1 MITIFLKGGVILEI
15 AKEIVIAMLENGYL
29 NKYTSDEKNIEIV
42 KKAYDE
48 IYKQL
53 RDTKS
58 K

>member
-1 MITIFLKGGVILEI
+1 MEI

>member
-1 MITIFLKGGVILEI
+1 MEI

-29 NKYTSDEKNIEIV
+29 NKYTSDEKNIEIFE
-42 KKAYDE
+42 KAYDE

>member
-1 MITIFLKGGVILEI
+1 MET
-15 AKEIVIAMLENGYL
+15 AKEIVIALLQYGYL
-29 NKYTSDEKNIEIV
+29 NVTGDDDKNIETV

-53 RDTKS
+53 ISSRQS